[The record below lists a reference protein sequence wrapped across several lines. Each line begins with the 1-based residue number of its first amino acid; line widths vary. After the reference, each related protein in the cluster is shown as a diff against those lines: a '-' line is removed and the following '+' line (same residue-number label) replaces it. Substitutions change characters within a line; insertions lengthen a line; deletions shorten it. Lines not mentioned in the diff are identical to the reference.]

1 VPPSQ
6 PARAPHAAP
15 MFGRGRG
22 RGNALPASLA
32 ARRNAAAAQ
41 PNNVQLFAVGAPP
54 VNIGACT

>member
-1 VPPSQ
+1 
-6 PARAPHAAP
+6 